1 MFHVKHNV
9 SGKGAFM
16 NQNIP
21 LLTYDN
27 LPLTGDQRVQLD
39 RYAALLEEKN
49 REFNLTAITDP
60 EEVREKHFADSM
72 AASVWKGFP
81 DIVKRGKIL
90 DLGTGGGFPGVPI
103 KIAYPDAD
111 ITLLDA
117 TRKKLEAVSEM
128 AANIGISDLK
138 TAWGRAED
146 LGRDPQHREKYDL
159 VVSRAVAYLPALIE
173 CAVPFLKTGGIFLA
187 YKQAG
192 SDSEIEAA
200 GNALHELNAVVEE
213 QIPYQISDGE
223 TRRLLVIRKTAAT
236 PDRYPRRAG
245 KPIKKPL

>member
-1 MFHVKHNV
+1 
-9 SGKGAFM
+9 M

-21 LLTYDN
+21 ILTYDN
-27 LPLTGDQRVQLD
+27 LPLTHDQRVQLD
-39 RYAALLEEKN
+39 KYAVLLKEKN
-49 REFNLTAITDP
+49 REVNQTAITDL

-72 AASVWKGFP
+72 AASLWKGFP

-117 TRKKLEAVSEM
+117 TRKKLDAVSEM
-128 AANIGISDLK
+128 AAGIGISDIK
-138 TAWGRAED
+138 TVWGRAED
-146 LGRDPQHREKYDL
+146 LGRNDQHREKYDL

-173 CAVPFLKTGGIFLA
+173 CAVPFLKTGGVFLA

-192 SDSEIEAA
+192 SDREIEEA
-200 GNALHELNAVVEE
+200 GNALNELHAVVEE
-213 QIPYQISDGE
+213 QIPYHISDGE
-223 TRRLLVIRKTAAT
+223 ARRLLVIKKTAPT
-236 PDRYPRRAG
+236 PERYPRRAG
-245 KPIKKPL
+245 KPIKSPL